1 MRKLHVLLMMF
12 IAFSGFSQVTVD
24 EKKVNVDGT
33 NRDGF
38 YVSIPY
44 GKMKELEKSVKD
56 ELKGWDGKV
65 KDGDFIFADD
75 CKLKEMGENTFDV
88 FAKLEANPAG
98 GAFLSVTIDLGGAY
112 LNSNDHSAQAK
123 VMNKRLHNLGINVA
137 KNAVGEEVK
146 LEEKALKDRQKE
158 LENLLAEQAKLEKE
172 IEDYK
177 KRISENEK
185 AIEVAKTN
193 QENKKGEITAQEEKL
208 KAVEQKK
215 EAIK

>member
-1 MRKLHVLLMMF
+1 MRKLSVFLL
-12 IAFSGFSQVTVD
+12 AFTALSGFSQVSVE

-33 NRDGF
+33 THDGF

-44 GKMKELEKSVKD
+44 GTLKELEKSVKE

-75 CKLKEMGENTFDV
+75 CKLKEMGKNTFDV
-88 FAKLEANPAG
+88 YAKLEANPAG

-112 LNSNDHSAQAK
+112 LNSNEHGAQAK
-123 VMNKRLHNLGINVA
+123 VMNTRLHNLGINVA

-158 LENLLAEQAKLEKE
+158 LEDLLAEQAKLEKE

-177 KRISENEK
+177 NRITENEK
-185 AIEVAKTN
+185 AIEVAKSN
-193 QENKKGEITAQEEKL
+193 QETKKGEITAQEEKL

>member
-1 MRKLHVLLMMF
+1 MRKLSVFLLVF
-12 IAFSGFSQVTVD
+12 TSLSGFSQVSVE

-33 NRDGF
+33 THDGF

-44 GKMKELEKSVKD
+44 GTLKELEKSVKE

-75 CKLKEMGENTFDV
+75 CKLKEMGKNTFDV
-88 FAKLEANPAG
+88 YAKLEANPTG
-98 GAFLSVTIDLGGAY
+98 GAFLSVTIDLGGAF
-112 LNSNDHSAQAK
+112 LNSNEHGAQAK
-123 VMNKRLHNLGINVA
+123 VMNTRLHNLGITVA

-158 LENLLAEQAKLEKE
+158 LEDLLAEQAKLEKE

-177 KRISENEK
+177 KRITENEK
-185 AIEVAKTN
+185 AIEVAKSN
-193 QENKKGEITAQEEKL
+193 QETKKGEITAQEEKL